1 MIDGLPSSPR
11 AGETTSA
18 GTPHALSMASPAH
31 LGEHPGGGPVRVV
44 IGAGNLLVREGLE
57 RVVGMH
63 GEFRL
68 VGSGSTVGA
77 LAECVGTGDPHVV
90 VVAVALPPGYTDE
103 GLRLAIDLRRS
114 RPAIGCVLL
123 GDSVRPVDLMSFCAD
138 GVAGRAY
145 LLPERIERGEEILHA
160 IRTVA
165 SGGSVLDPSVVERLA
180 SRPDEFALIVRLTP
194 REVEVLSLIAD
205 GLSNS
210 AIGARLG
217 LTTRAV
223 EKHISEIF
231 VRLDMPSGAEVSRR
245 VAAALVFLSA
255 RGRLAPSG

>member
-1 MIDGLPSSPR
+1 
-11 AGETTSA
+11 
-18 GTPHALSMASPAH
+18 MAAPADV
-31 LGEHPGGGPVRVV
+31 GGGITIRVV
-44 IGAGNLLVREGLE
+44 VGAGNLLVREGLE
-57 RVVGMH
+57 RVVGTDDA
-63 GEFRL
+63 FRL
-68 VGSGSTVGA
+68 VGSVSSVSA
-77 LAECVGTGDPHVV
+77 LAECVGNVDPDVV
-90 VVAVALPPGYTDE
+90 VAAVALPPGYRDE
-103 GLRLAIDLRRS
+103 GLRLAIELRRS

-123 GDSVRPVDLMSFCAD
+123 GEGARSVDLVSLCAD

-145 LLPERIERGEEILHA
+145 LLSERLERGEEILHA

-165 SGGSVLDPSVVERLA
+165 TGGSVLDPSVVERLA
-180 SRPDEFALIVRLTP
+180 SGPDEAALIIRLTP
-194 REVEVLSLIAD
+194 RELEVLGLIAD

-231 VRLDMPSGAEVSRR
+231 VRLDMPSGADVSRR